1 MRVDSEGR
9 AITAVGVE
17 LLLGQMTGHVKGGVE
32 RQRRVTLGHHESV
45 AVGIARLA
53 RKDSAVQRGQYIGHR
68 KRRTDVAH
76 VRPLGLV
83 KDGAPDALALDRR
96 GHAGQSLSSPLVG
109 RRGLHAPFRRCG
121 ARSAALPTE
130 WGGLCEHLLAVAP
143 ELGLNTAD
151 PTTLVVDLNCA
162 FASIEQQHN
171 PDLRGRPL
179 AIAAYATDAA
189 TIVSSS
195 REARDLGIKTGMRV
209 YEAKAIFPRIAV
221 LEPNPDRYRATSDQ
235 LIDIL
240 ERHSPDVRLM
250 SIDEASMNLAGT
262 PNLAKIGCDG
272 VGRAIKKAL
281 LDEVGECVTCS
292 VGISTSIWM
301 AKQASNL
308 DKRDGL
314 QRIDHHNLVSVFERL
329 KLTDLSGIAE
339 ATGRRLETAGI
350 RTPIEFLYAT
360 SDQMGVAGMQPA
372 FANFWR
378 QRLRGFEVDSFESAA
393 RKSYSHSHVLARAT
407 SSQAELEE
415 LLMRLSEMVGRRL
428 RSAGRSGQV
437 VSVSVVYRPDAG
449 HFSKQSKLPRPI
461 ATGEEI
467 YRAALTLMGA
477 RESGRRVGTLGVG
490 LAGLS
495 DVNPGQQ
502 MTLFSNPSQARGQK
516 LEIAMDAIRDRFGE
530 DAVQRARL
538 LGRARV
544 VRDRIAFGN
553 TGHPDEKR
561 RRPAE

>member
-209 YEAKAIFPRIAV
+209 YEAKAIFSRVAV
-221 LEPNPDRYRATSDQ
+221 MEANPPRYRAVSDR
-235 LIDIL
+235 LMEII
-240 ERHSPDVRLM
+240 ERHTPDVLRM
-250 SIDEASMNLAGT
+250 SIDEASLNLAGT
-262 PNLAKIGCDG
+262 PDLVRLGPKG
-272 VGRAIKKAL
+272 VGLAIKKAL
-281 LDEVGECVTCS
+281 RAEVGQCVTCS

-308 DKRDGL
+308 NKRDGL
-314 QRIDHHNLVSVFERL
+314 ERIDHTNLVSVFERL
-329 KLTDLSGIAE
+329 RLPDLSGIAE
-339 ATGRRLETAGI
+339 ASANRLRKGGI
-350 RTPIEFLYAT
+350 NSPIEFLFAT
-360 SDQMGVAGMQPA
+360 PEQLRLAGMHLEV
-372 FANFWR
+372 ANSW
-378 QRLRGFEVDSFESAA
+378 
-393 RKSYSHSHVLARAT
+393 H
-407 SSQAELEE
+407 
-415 LLMRLSEMVGRRL
+415 
-428 RSAGRSGQV
+428 
-437 VSVSVVYRPDAG
+437 
-449 HFSKQSKLPRPI
+449 
-461 ATGEEI
+461 
-467 YRAALTLMGA
+467 
-477 RESGRRVGTLGVG
+477 
-490 LAGLS
+490 
-495 DVNPGQQ
+495 
-502 MTLFSNPSQARGQK
+502 
-516 LEIAMDAIRDRFGE
+516 
-530 DAVQRARL
+530 
-538 LGRARV
+538 
-544 VRDRIAFGN
+544 
-553 TGHPDEKR
+553 
-561 RRPAE
+561 